1 MSYILIIISFLL
13 LAGYIAL
20 LFSWQKAWQE
30 ATIPFNNQQANPS
43 NISVIIPFRN
53 EAGQLGTLLNTLKTQ
68 SLPKDSWE
76 LILVNDHSTDQGLA
90 VIDKNRPAF
99 TNLRVIDN
107 EKQGKKAALKK
118 GVSIARGDY
127 IVTTD
132 ADCLFQTDWLK
143 TIASFIHHHTPQL
156 IIGPVKMNGDTSFL
170 SRFQEIDFMALQM
183 CGAGAAL
190 AGTPFLCNG
199 ANLVFN
205 KGLYQ
210 HANLKERYQSGD
222 DMFLL
227 EAVKER
233 KGIVHYLKSPSSIV
247 ETATTP
253 TLRAFLKQRGRW
265 LSKSPGYKDTTV
277 IVVALL
283 VFFVN
288 ALQLL
293 LLVAALFDYKAW
305 PCWLIFFL
313 SKTAADYRLIK
324 SGQSF
329 FNQSISFPAF
339 AGMQFIYPVYMI
351 ASTIAGFFIPV
362 KWKKI
367 K

>member
-1 MSYILIIISFLL
+1 MAYILLIISFSL
-13 LAGYIAL
+13 LAGYIAF
-20 LFSWQKAWQE
+20 LFSWQNAWQN
-30 ATIPFNNQQANPS
+30 ATIPVKKQPVNTS

-53 EAGQLGTLLNTLKTQ
+53 EADQLGTLLNTLKTQ

-90 VIDKNRPAF
+90 VINQNQQTF
-99 TNLRVIDN
+99 TNLRVINND
-107 EKQGKKAALKK
+107 KQGKKAALKK
-118 GVSIARGDY
+118 GVSIARGEY

-132 ADCLFQTDWLK
+132 ADCHFQTDWLK
-143 TIASFIHHHTPQL
+143 TIVSCIHHHAPQL
-156 IIGPVKMNGDTSFL
+156 IIGPVKMNGDDSFL
-170 SRFQEIDFMALQM
+170 SRFQEMDFLALQM

-210 HANLKERYQSGD
+210 HVNLKEKYQSGD

-227 EAVKER
+227 EAVKKS
-233 KGIVHYLKSPSSIV
+233 KGVVHYLKSRSAIV
-247 ETATTP
+247 ETATAP
-253 TLRAFLKQRGRW
+253 TLQAFLKQRGRW
-265 LSKSPGYKDTTV
+265 LSKSPGYNDTTV
-277 IVVALL
+277 IVVAVL

-293 LLVAALFDYKAW
+293 LLVAALFNYKAW

-313 SKTAADYRLIK
+313 GKTAVDYRLIK

-329 FNQSISFPAF
+329 FNQSISFSVF
-339 AGMQFIYPVYMI
+339 AGMQLIYPVYMM
-351 ASTIAGFFIPV
+351 ASTIAGFLIPV
-362 KWKKI
+362 KWKKN
-367 K
+367 